1 MGNIKYFKI
10 TINKKI
16 IKQKEA
22 TNNQVVNSG
31 CNEKDRSEV
40 GKAVGH
46 RVGWTRPGKPMSR
59 AVRARP
65 TIAT

>member
-40 GKAVGH
+40 GKAMGLH
-46 RVGWTRPGKPMSR
+46 GGPMQWVIGLGGQDRESQCH
-59 AVRARP
+59 V
-65 TIAT
+65 